1 MVELFSHKRGANL
14 FMKCLFTEVHQLY
27 QTKNLSITK
36 IHLPKIL
43 LYLCDI
49 ENPNICNAR
58 KIKEKQIGIFEKS

>member
-1 MVELFSHKRGANL
+1 MFALLSYEKEAHF